1 MTISPFDSAMLRD
14 LFTDREVATLFS
26 DTADIRAMLVVEGM
40 LAKVQGDLGVI
51 PADSAGFIHR
61 SSMEAQID
69 PSGLSKAT
77 GQNGVCVPALVAA
90 LRKEMEAPEHG
101 QYVHWGPTS
110 QDIIDT
116 GLALRLRQT
125 LALIEARGDRLARA
139 LARLA
144 ARHADTPMTAR
155 TYGQTAN
162 PTSFGA
168 VAASWGWPWLA
179 HKDRLAALRPRL
191 LVVTLSGAA
200 GTGAALGARAAE
212 MRAAL
217 AMALKLADPGR
228 SIHSTRDHV
237 ADLAG
242 WLALV
247 AGSTGKIGED
257 LMLMA
262 QSDVGEVR
270 FAGAGE
276 SSTMPQKQNPVGA
289 SVLIA
294 LARHV
299 QALNGA
305 MQGAA
310 LHRQQRDGAAWFTE
324 WLSLPSMLM
333 GVAKALSVAA
343 DLAETLEPQVD
354 RMAANL
360 NDPLGLIHAEALSFA
375 LAAHM
380 PRPEAQDAV
389 KFACKEA
396 LASGTPLLTLLET
409 AHPGLDLAKVSEPL
423 AAMGDAPSEANAFA
437 TAVQTAIADA

>member
-1 MTISPFDSAMLRD
+1 MTVSPFDSAMLRD

-26 DTADIRAMLVVEGM
+26 DTADIRAMLLVEGM

-51 PADSAGFIHR
+51 PADSAGFIQR
-61 SSMEAQID
+61 SSLEVQID
-69 PSGLSKAT
+69 PSGLAGAT

-90 LRKEMEAPEHG
+90 FRNEIEAPEHA
-101 QYVHWGPTS
+101 QYVHWGATS

-116 GLALRLRQT
+116 GLALRLRQA
-125 LALIEARGDRLARA
+125 LALIETRGDRLARA
-139 LARLA
+139 LAGLA
-144 ARHADTPMTAR
+144 AAHTDTPMTAR

-168 VAASWGWPWLA
+168 VVASWGWPWLV
-179 HKDRLAALRPRL
+179 HKDRLAAMRPRL

-200 GTGAALGARAAE
+200 GTGAALRARAAE
-212 MRAAL
+212 TRAAL
-217 AMALKLADPGR
+217 AEALKLADPGR
-228 SIHSTRDHV
+228 SIHATRDHV
-237 ADLAG
+237 AELAG
-242 WLALV
+242 WLSLV
-247 AGSTGKIGED
+247 AGSLGKIGED
-257 LMLMA
+257 LLLMA
-262 QSDVGEVR
+262 QSDLGEMR

-305 MQGAA
+305 VQGAA

-324 WLSLPSMLM
+324 WLSLPSMIM
-333 GVAKALSVAA
+333 GVAKGLSIAA
-343 DLAETLEPQVD
+343 DLAETLDPQAE

-375 LAAHM
+375 LAGHM
-380 PRPEAQDAV
+380 PRPEAQAAV
-389 KFACKEA
+389 KAACKQA
-396 LASGTPLLTLLET
+396 LVSGTPLLVLLET
-409 AHPGLDLAKVSEPL
+409 AHPGLDLARVTDPL
-423 AAMGDAPSEANAFA
+423 TAMGDAPDEARAFA
-437 TAVQTAIADA
+437 ASVQAAIPDA

>member
-1 MTISPFDSAMLRD
+1 MSISPFDSALYRD

-26 DTADIRAMLVVEGM
+26 DTAEIRAMLVVEGM
-40 LAKVQGDLGVI
+40 LAKGQGALGVI
-51 PADSAGFIHR
+51 PADSAAFIHR
-61 SSMEAQID
+61 SSLEVQID
-69 PSGLSKAT
+69 PAGLAEAT

-90 LRKEMEAPEHG
+90 FRKEMEAPEHA
-101 QYVHWGPTS
+101 QYAHWGATS

-116 GLALRLRQT
+116 GLALRLRQA
-125 LALIEARGDRLARA
+125 LALIETRGDRLAQA

-144 ARHADTPMTAR
+144 ETHADTPMVAR

-168 VAASWGWPWLA
+168 VAAGWGWPWLA
-179 HKDRLAALRPRL
+179 HRDRLTALKPRL

-200 GTGAALGARAAE
+200 GTGAALGPQAADT
-212 MRAAL
+212 RAAL
-217 AMALKLADPGR
+217 AEALKLADPGR
-228 SIHSTRDHV
+228 SVHATRDHV
-237 ADLAG
+237 AELAG
-242 WLALV
+242 WLTLV
-247 AGSTGKIGED
+247 AGSLGKMGED
-257 LMLMA
+257 LMAMA

-270 FAGAGE
+270 FKGAGE

-324 WLSLPSMLM
+324 WLSLPAMVM
-333 GVAKALSVAA
+333 GVAKGLSIAA
-343 DLAETLEPQVD
+343 DLAETLEPQVEA
-354 RMAANL
+354 MAARL

-380 PRPEAQDAV
+380 PRPEAQAV
-389 KFACKEA
+389 VKAACKEA
-396 LASGTPLLTLLET
+396 LATGTPLLDLLDA
-409 AHPGLDLAKVSEPL
+409 AHPGVELARVTEP
-423 AAMGDAPSEANAFA
+423 AQAMGMAPSEARAFA
-437 TAVQTAIADA
+437 QAVAGD

>member
-1 MTISPFDSAMLRD
+1 MSISPFDSALYRD
-14 LFTDREVATLFS
+14 LFTDREVATLFT
-26 DTADIRAMLVVEGM
+26 DTAEIRAMLVVEGM
-40 LAKVQGDLGVI
+40 LAKVQGALGVI
-51 PADSAGFIHR
+51 PADSAAFIHR
-61 SSMEAQID
+61 SSLEVQID
-69 PSGLSKAT
+69 PAGLAEAT

-90 LRKEMEAPEHG
+90 FRKEMEAPEHA
-101 QYVHWGPTS
+101 QYAHWGATS

-116 GLALRLRQT
+116 GLALRLRQA
-125 LALIEARGDRLARA
+125 LALIEARGGRLAVA

-144 ARHADTPMTAR
+144 ETHADTPMVAR

-162 PTSFGA
+162 PTCFGA
-168 VAASWGWPWLA
+168 VAAGWGWPWLA
-179 HKDRLAALRPRL
+179 HKDRLAALKPRL

-200 GTGAALGARAAE
+200 GTGAALGPKAADT
-212 MRAAL
+212 RAAL
-217 AMALKLADPGR
+217 AEALRLADPGR
-228 SIHSTRDHV
+228 SVHATRDHV

-242 WLALV
+242 WLSLV
-247 AGSTGKIGED
+247 AGSLGKMGED
-257 LMLMA
+257 LMAMA
-262 QSDVGEVR
+262 QSDVGEIR

-324 WLSLPSMLM
+324 WLSLPAMVM
-333 GVAKALSVAA
+333 GVAKGLSIAA
-343 DLAETLEPQVD
+343 DLAETLEPQAEV
-354 RMAANL
+354 MAARL

-380 PRPEAQDAV
+380 PRPEAQAV
-389 KFACKEA
+389 VKSACKEA
-396 LASGTPLLTLLET
+396 IATGTPLLDLLEA
-409 AHPGLDLAKVSEPL
+409 AHPGAPL
-423 AAMGDAPSEANAFA
+423 AGVTDPLTAMGTAPDEARAFA
-437 TAVQTAIADA
+437 QAVASD

>member
-1 MTISPFDSAMLRD
+1 MSISPFDSALYRD

-26 DTADIRAMLVVEGM
+26 DTAEIRAMLVVEGM
-40 LAKVQGDLGVI
+40 LAKVQGALGVI
-51 PADSAGFIHR
+51 PAESAAFIHR
-61 SSMEAQID
+61 SSLEVQID
-69 PSGLSKAT
+69 PAGLADAT

-90 LRKEMEAPEHG
+90 FRKEMEAPEHA
-101 QYVHWGPTS
+101 QYAHWGATS

-116 GLALRLRQT
+116 GLALRLRQA
-125 LALIEARGDRLARA
+125 LALIEARGDRLAQA

-144 ARHADTPMTAR
+144 DTHADTPMVAR

-168 VAASWGWPWLA
+168 VAAGWGWPWLA
-179 HKDRLAALRPRL
+179 HRDRLTALKPRL

-200 GTGAALGARAAE
+200 GTGAALGPKAADT
-212 MRAAL
+212 RAAL
-217 AMALKLADPGR
+217 AEALKLADPGR
-228 SIHSTRDHV
+228 SVHATRDHV
-237 ADLAG
+237 AELAG
-242 WLALV
+242 WLTLV
-247 AGSTGKIGED
+247 AGSLGKMGED
-257 LMLMA
+257 LMAMA

-324 WLSLPSMLM
+324 WLSLPAMVM
-333 GVAKALSVAA
+333 GVGKGLSIAA
-343 DLAETLEPQVD
+343 DLAETLEPQAEV
-354 RMAANL
+354 MAARL

-380 PRPEAQDAV
+380 PRPEAQAV
-389 KFACKEA
+389 VKAACKEA
-396 LASGTPLLTLLET
+396 LAAGTRLLDLLDA
-409 AHPGLDLAKVSEPL
+409 AHPGAELARVTEP
-423 AAMGDAPSEANAFA
+423 AQARGMAPSEARAFA
-437 TAVQTAIADA
+437 QAVAGD

>member
-1 MTISPFDSAMLRD
+1 MSISPFDSALYRD
-14 LFTDREVATLFS
+14 LFTDREVATLFT
-26 DTADIRAMLVVEGM
+26 DTAEIRAMLVVEGM
-40 LAKVQGDLGVI
+40 LAKVQGALGVI

-61 SSMEAQID
+61 SSLEVQID
-69 PSGLSKAT
+69 PAGLAEAT

-90 LRKEMEAPEHG
+90 FRKEMEAPEHA
-101 QYVHWGPTS
+101 QYAHWGATS

-125 LALIEARGDRLARA
+125 LALVEARGDRLARA

-144 ARHADTPMTAR
+144 EAHADTPMAAR

-168 VAASWGWPWLA
+168 VVAGWGWPWLA

-200 GTGAALGARAAE
+200 GTGAALGPKAADT
-212 MRAAL
+212 RAAL
-217 AMALKLADPGR
+217 AKALKLADPGR
-228 SIHSTRDHV
+228 SIHATRDHV

-242 WLALV
+242 WLTLV
-247 AGSTGKIGED
+247 AGMFGKMGED

-270 FAGAGE
+270 FRGAGE

-299 QALNGA
+299 QALNSA
-305 MQGAA
+305 VQGAA

-324 WLSLPSMLM
+324 WLSLPAMVM
-333 GVAKALSVAA
+333 GVAKGLSVAA
-343 DLAETLEPQVD
+343 DLAETLDPQLGT
-354 RMAANL
+354 MAARL

-380 PRPEAQDAV
+380 TRPEAQAV
-389 KFACKEA
+389 VKSACKQA
-396 LASGTPLLTLLET
+396 VATGRPLLELLEA
-409 AHPGLDLAKVSEPL
+409 AHPGVPL
-423 AAMGDAPSEANAFA
+423 AGVTDPLTAMGDAPAEARAFA
-437 TAVQTAIADA
+437 QAVAGD